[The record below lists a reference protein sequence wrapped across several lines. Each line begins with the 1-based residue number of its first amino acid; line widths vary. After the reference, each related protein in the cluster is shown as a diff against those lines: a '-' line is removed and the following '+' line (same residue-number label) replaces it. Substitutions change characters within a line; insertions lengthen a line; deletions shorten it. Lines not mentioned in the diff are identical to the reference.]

1 MDRISKDACLML
13 CDLLALY
20 GVRKAVL
27 SPGSRNAPLIVAMER
42 SGNFDTHIVIDERE
56 AGFVALGMSL
66 ASREAVAL
74 VCTSGSALLNYAP
87 AVAEACYRRIP
98 LVVISADR
106 PAEWIDQDDSQ
117 TIRQPDALAN
127 FVRASVDVSESAYA
141 GVDGPWWLNRRL
153 NDTLSAATGR
163 IKGPVHIN
171 MQLAEPLTAM
181 TNENTPRVFGT
192 KIDVAVPVGGS
203 LPDALVDTYRNSRK
217 VLVVVGFM
225 EPDPHFGSIVNRLA
239 DMGCAV
245 LKEAQSNIDIR
256 SEFVIGTI
264 DATLREIRGCEDEYL
279 PDLVITMGGALLS
292 RHVKAFLR
300 RHAGRMTI
308 WSVGYH
314 DRAVD
319 CFRGLDTRV
328 EMNPCDFVDAILSL
342 DAPKPLSYAQ
352 TWRQAALASQ
362 RTSSFAE
369 AAPWS
374 DFKAVYNL
382 IEASPRIHLQV
393 SNGTAIRY
401 VQLFSGYGR
410 FASIHCNRGVS
421 GIDGCTSTAIGFSS
435 VRKRPTL
442 FLTGDMSAAYDIG
455 ALALPMIT
463 PRFKMAVL
471 NNRGGGIFRFIPSTR
486 DLPELERCF
495 AASPRLPLAELAR
508 AYGFRY
514 FEATDERSFKNLLPD
529 FFAEAERPALF
540 NIITP
545 AEISAKILTE
555 YFQ

>member
-27 SPGSRNAPLIVAMER
+27 SPGSRNAPLIIAMER
-42 SGNFDTHIVIDERE
+42 SGDFDTHIVIDERE
-56 AGFVALGMSL
+56 AAFAALGMSV
-66 ASREAVAL
+66 ASQQPVAL

-87 AVAEACYRRIP
+87 AVAEACYRRTP
-98 LVVISADR
+98 LIVISADR

-127 FVRASVDVSESAYA
+127 FVRASVDVSESTYA
-141 GVDGPWWLNRRL
+141 GPDGPWWLNRRL
-153 NDTLSAATGR
+153 NDVLSAATGR

-181 TNENTPRVFGT
+181 TDESTPRVRGT
-192 KIDVAVPVGGS
+192 KIDLALPVGDG
-203 LPDALVDTYRNSRK
+203 LPHKLADTYRRSPK
-217 VLVVVGFM
+217 VLAIIGFM
-225 EPDPHFGSIVNRLA
+225 DPDPQFGEYVNRLA
-239 DMGCAV
+239 DTGCVV
-245 LKEAQSNIDIR
+245 LKEAQSNIDGR
-256 SEFVIGTI
+256 SEFVSGTI
-264 DATLREIRGCEDEYL
+264 DATLREIRGCEDEYV

-292 RHVKAFLR
+292 RHIKAFLR
-300 RHAGRMTI
+300 RHAGRTTI
-308 WSVGYH
+308 WSVGHH
-314 DRAVD
+314 DHAVD

-328 EMNPCDFVDAILSL
+328 EMDPREFVKAVLAL
-342 DAPKPLSYAQ
+342 DSQKPLSYAQ
-352 TWRQAALASQ
+352 AWRKASDASRRTAAFAS
-362 RTSSFAE
+362 

-374 DFKAVYNL
+374 DFKAVYEL
-382 IEASPRIHLQV
+382 IEASPRLHLQV

-401 VQLFSGYGR
+401 VQLFSGYER
-410 FASIHCNRGVS
+410 FASVHCNRGVS
-421 GIDGCTSTAIGFSS
+421 GIDGCTSTAVGFSA

-442 FLTGDMSAAYDIG
+442 FLSGDMSAAYDIG

-471 NNRGGGIFRFIPSTR
+471 NNGGGGIFRFIPSTR
-486 DLPELERCF
+486 NLPELERCF
-495 AASPRLPLAELAR
+495 AASPRLPLADLAR

-514 FEATDERSFKNLLPD
+514 FEAADEKTFKDLLPD
-529 FFAEAERPALF
+529 FFAESERPALL

-545 AEISAKILTE
+545 ADISAQILTE